1 MDFHWLTIVFTA
13 LALGLFFKGYGAY
26 YRARFG
32 AVLAAVGVVIYFLT
46 ATLGGTEGWGIGWL
60 FGPAVLLLLFSFV
73 AIIVPR
79 FLRFGRRA
87 LLLGF
92 VLLYLAMPVDVLD
105 YTGDVPAF
113 LYVPLAVFIRAE
125 WGTLNWIRAVFFLTV
140 LVLAI
145 VLIVIRRLWS
155 VIMGLLVLVMA
166 FVLAVFPLSGMTV
179 WAWAEKSMTVGVP
192 TGAPPVTPPAACPS
206 QNELVTQA
214 ESLNDRLKDAK
225 SKAEANAVRE
235 NADRI
240 GKQLQSLLDGK
251 PIKENC
257 PAGPKITKRTD
268 PVAYATI
275 MRGKT
280 SADKAEGDASRWRR
294 DLASSRSSDAAG
306 RPSGR
311 TDAAEHTHSAAASAT
326 AASAAVAGHRHSR
339 GGDRD
344 TTATRAGT
352 NRSDGTRRERDDSP
366 ETFVRA
372 ASTDDGPGV
381 RRTSDRPV
389 VRAASVTQAKVA
401 VIVPHRSNATRTQ
414 EVVPV
419 AASRPVSDQEHGRCS
434 ASKPYSNGA
443 GGCVNFETLGE

>member
-13 LALGLFFKGYGAY
+13 LALGFFFKGYGAY
-26 YRARFG
+26 YRARYG

-113 LYVPLAVFIRAE
+113 LYVPFAVFNPAE
-125 WGTLNWIRAVFFLTV
+125 WGTLNWIRAVLFLAI
-140 LVLAI
+140 LFLAI

-179 WAWAEKSMTVGVP
+179 WAWAEKSMTP
-192 TGAPPVTPPAACPS
+192 TAAPPPDNSQPPSACPP
-206 QNELVTQA
+206 QDELVKQA
-214 ESLNDRLKDAK
+214 EALKSRLKAAK
-225 SKAEANAVRE
+225 SEAEANVIRDDAKRLS
-235 NADRI
+235 
-240 GKQLQSLLDGK
+240 GQLQKLIDGK
-251 PIKENC
+251 PVKEGC
-257 PAGPKITKRTD
+257 PVPEQLSPADDRIRD
-268 PVAYATI
+268 ATAL
-275 MRGKT
+275 RGKKA
-280 SADKAEGDASRWRR
+280 ADNAAREAANWRR
-294 DLASSRSSDAAG
+294 SLAVG

-352 NRSDGTRRERDDSP
+352 NRSDDTRRERDDSP

-372 ASTDDGPGV
+372 ASRDDGPGV